1 MQWND
6 VHIKIMR
13 LAKTLFLG
21 ALMACVTQFA
31 VAQAHD
37 SFPPDHNEAAKLV
50 KIFPNPAVEYLSVKF
65 ETPKA
70 RTIKL
75 TLHNIIGNTMEVETE
90 LVDEYEIRLR
100 VKDLPTG
107 VYVLA
112 VKEDGAPQN
121 SFKFLKR

>member
-1 MQWND
+1 
-6 VHIKIMR
+6 
-13 LAKTLFLG
+13 
-21 ALMACVTQFA
+21 MAFVTQFA

-37 SFPPDHNEAAKLV
+37 SFPIDQHEAAKLV

-70 RTIKL
+70 RTITL
-75 TLHNIIGNTMEVETE
+75 TLHNIIGNPIEVESE
-90 LVDEYEIRLR
+90 LIDEYEIRLR

-121 SFKFLKR
+121 AFKFLKR

>member
-1 MQWND
+1 
-6 VHIKIMR
+6 MR
-13 LAKTLFLG
+13 LAKTLFFS
-21 ALMACVTQFA
+21 ALMALVTQFA
-31 VAQAHD
+31 VAQGHD
-37 SFPPDHNEAAKLV
+37 AFPTEHADTGRLV
-50 KIFPNPAVEYLSVKF
+50 KIFPNPAVDFLNVKF

-70 RTIKL
+70 KSIKL
-75 TLHNIIGNTMEVETE
+75 TLHNIIGNIMEVESE
-90 LVDEYEIRLR
+90 VIDEYEIRLR

>member
-1 MQWND
+1 
-6 VHIKIMR
+6 MR
-13 LAKTLFLG
+13 LAKTLFLSAIM
-21 ALMACVTQFA
+21 ALVTQFA

-37 SFPPDHNEAAKLV
+37 SMPLDPQEAAKLV

-70 RTIKL
+70 RQIKL
-75 TLHNIIGNTMEVETE
+75 TLHNIIGNTMEVESE

-112 VKEDGAPQN
+112 VKEEGAPQ
-121 SFKFLKR
+121 SAFKFLKR

>member
-1 MQWND
+1 
-6 VHIKIMR
+6 MR

-21 ALMACVTQFA
+21 AFLSFVTHFA
-31 VAQAHD
+31 VGQAHD
-37 SFPPDHNEAAKLV
+37 TFPPEHGDSAKLV

-75 TLHNIIGNTMEVETE
+75 TLHNIIGNTMEVESE

>member
-1 MQWND
+1 
-6 VHIKIMR
+6 
-13 LAKTLFLG
+13 
-21 ALMACVTQFA
+21 MAFVTQFA

-37 SFPPDHNEAAKLV
+37 SFPPDPSETAKLV
-50 KIFPNPAVEYLSVKF
+50 KIFPNPAVEYLNVKF

-75 TLHNIIGNTMEVETE
+75 TLHNIIGNPIEVESE

>member
-1 MQWND
+1 M
-6 VHIKIMR
+6 
-13 LAKTLFLG
+13 TF
-21 ALMACVTQFA
+21 VTQIA

-37 SFPPDHNEAAKLV
+37 SFSPDHGDPAKLV

-70 RTIKL
+70 KIIKL

>member
-1 MQWND
+1 M
-6 VHIKIMR
+6 
-13 LAKTLFLG
+13 
-21 ALMACVTQFA
+21 ALVTQFA
-31 VAQAHD
+31 VAQGHD
-37 SFPPDHNEAAKLV
+37 SFPQDPNEAAKLV
-50 KIFPNPAVEYLSVKF
+50 KIFPNPAADYLSVKF

-70 RTIKL
+70 KTIKL
-75 TLHNIIGNTMEVETE
+75 TLHNIIGNTMEVESE

>member
-1 MQWND
+1 
-6 VHIKIMR
+6 MR
-13 LAKTLFLG
+13 FAKTIFLG
-21 ALMACVTQFA
+21 VFLALVTQFA
-31 VAQAHD
+31 MAQAHD
-37 SFPPDHNEAAKLV
+37 STPFDQQDASKLV

-70 RTIKL
+70 KQIKL
-75 TLHNIIGNTMEVETE
+75 TLHNIIGNTMEVESE

-112 VKEDGAPQN
+112 VKEEGAPQ
-121 SFKFLKR
+121 SAFKFLKR